1 LNPRIESLRHNKAP
15 IRARPLSA
23 LASLLFMPTPLPP
36 TAPHQLRIQDFHYDL
51 PAGRIAPEPLPDR
64 AASRLLVSRAG
75 VLSDKIFRDLPG
87 ELPADSL
94 LIFNDTQV
102 VRARLLAHRPSG
114 GAVEL
119 FCLEPVAPHRALEL
133 ALQQT
138 AAATWRCL
146 VGNGRRWKSGPVTLE
161 FSFAGQPATLWAER
175 QATEAGGES
184 LIDFRWE
191 PSSLPF
197 AEVLRAAGH
206 LPLPPYLHRPDTAI
220 DAVRYQTVYAAHE
233 GAVAAP
239 TAGLHFTPELLHE
252 LAQRGVATG
261 QVTLHVGAGT
271 FQPVKADTMA
281 DHPMHA
287 EPIIVQASMLR
298 QLLAHRPRP
307 VIAVG
312 TTSLRT
318 LESLYWLGAA
328 LVRQPTQLDLTVSQW
343 QPYEEILPDVAPGTA
358 LQALLTHLEAT
369 GSDAL
374 EASTRLLIAPG
385 YRFRLVQGLITNFHQ
400 PESTLLLLVA
410 ALLGPDWRAVYEH
423 ALAHG
428 YRFLSYG
435 DSSLLLPG

>member
-1 LNPRIESLRHNKAP
+1 
-15 IRARPLSA
+15 
-23 LASLLFMPTPLPP
+23 MPTPPD
-36 TAPHQLRIQDFHYDL
+36 PHQLRIQDFHYDL

-64 AASRLLVSRAG
+64 AASRLLVSREG
-75 VLSDKIFRDLPG
+75 VISDQIFRDLPD

-94 LIFNDTQV
+94 LIFNDTRV
-102 VRARLLAHRPSG
+102 VRARLLAQRPTG

-119 FCLEPVAPHRALEL
+119 FCLEPVAPHRALEP

-138 AAATWRCL
+138 AACTWRCL
-146 VGNGRRWKSGPVTLE
+146 VGNGRRWKSGPVRLE
-161 FSFAGQPATLWAER
+161 FRFAGQPATLWAER
-175 QATEAGGES
+175 QATETGGES

-191 PSSLPF
+191 PTSLPF

-206 LPLPPYLHRPDTAI
+206 LPLPPYLHRTDTAA

-239 TAGLHFTPELLHE
+239 TAGLHFTPELLAE
-252 LAQRGVATG
+252 LGRRGIATG
-261 QVTLHVGAGT
+261 QLTLHVGAGT

-281 DHPMHA
+281 DHLMHA
-287 EPIIVQASMLR
+287 EPIIVSAELLR

-328 LVRQPTQLDLTVSQW
+328 LVRDPTPPAALQVDQW
-343 QPYEEILPDVAPGTA
+343 QPYQPLAAGEAEISTGEA
-358 LQALLTHLEAT
+358 LQALLAHLEAT
-369 GSDAL
+369 GSAAI

-410 ALLGPDWRAVYEH
+410 ALLGPGWRAVYDH
-423 ALAHG
+423 ALAHH

-435 DSSLLLPG
+435 DSSLLLP

>member
-1 LNPRIESLRHNKAP
+1 MTNL
-15 IRARPLSA
+15 
-23 LASLLFMPTPLPP
+23 TD
-36 TAPHQLRIQDFHYDL
+36 PHLLRIQDFHYEL

-64 AASRLLVSRAG
+64 AASRLLVSREG
-75 VLSDKIFRDLPG
+75 IIQDKTFRDLPG

-94 LIFNDTQV
+94 LIFNDTRV
-102 VRARLLAHRPSG
+102 VRARLLAHRPTG

-138 AAATWRCL
+138 AACTWRCL
-146 VGNGRRWKSGPVTLE
+146 VGNGRRWKSGPVSIE
-161 FSFAGQPATLWAER
+161 FEFDGQPATLWAER
-175 QATEAGGES
+175 QAHEAGGES
-184 LIDFRWE
+184 LLDFRWE
-191 PSSLPF
+191 PADLPF

-206 LPLPPYLHRPDTAI
+206 LPLPPYINRPDTPT

-239 TAGLHFTPELLHE
+239 TAGLHFTPELLAE
-252 LAQRGVATG
+252 LAQRGIATG

-271 FQPVKADTMA
+271 FQPVKAGAMA
-281 DHPMHA
+281 DHAMHA
-287 EPIIVQASMLR
+287 EPIIVQASLLR
-298 QLLAHRPRP
+298 QLLAHRPHP

-328 LVRQPTQLDLTVSQW
+328 LARQPAPPAAGLRVSQW
-343 QPYEEILPDVAPGTA
+343 QPYAALLPGEADITPEAA
-358 LQALLTHLEAT
+358 LQALLAHLEAT
-369 GSDAL
+369 GSAAI
-374 EASTRLLIAPG
+374 EASTQLLIAPG

-400 PESTLLLLVA
+400 PASTLLLLVA
-410 ALLGPDWRAVYEH
+410 ALLGPGWRAVYDH

-435 DSSLLLPG
+435 DSSLLLPSRAD

>member
-1 LNPRIESLRHNKAP
+1 MPLQIAPALPDLCRVMPASTNPRL
-15 IRARPLSA
+15 
-23 LASLLFMPTPLPP
+23 
-36 TAPHQLRIQDFHYDL
+36 LRIQDFHYDL
-51 PAGRIAPEPLPDR
+51 PAERIAPEPLPDR

-75 VLSDKIFRDLPG
+75 VISDQTFRDLPA
-87 ELPADSL
+87 ELPPDAL
-94 LIFNDTQV
+94 LIFNDTRV
-102 VRARLLAHRPSG
+102 VRARLLAKRPTG

-119 FCLEPVAPHRALEL
+119 FCLEPVAPHRTLEL

-138 AAATWRCL
+138 GSCTWRCL
-146 VGNGRRWKSGPVTLE
+146 VGNGRRWKDGPVMLD

-191 PSSLPF
+191 PASLPF

-206 LPLPPYLHRPDTAI
+206 LPLPPYLHRSDTAA

-239 TAGLHFTPELLHE
+239 TAGLHFTPEVLAE
-252 LAQRGVATG
+252 LAARGIATG
-261 QVTLHVGAGT
+261 HITLHVGAGT
-271 FQPVKADTMA
+271 FQPVKAETMA
-281 DHPMHA
+281 SHPMHA
-287 EPIIVQASMLR
+287 EPIIVQASLLR

-318 LESLYWLGAA
+318 LESLYWLGAVLA
-328 LVRQPTQLDLTVSQW
+328 RAPAGPGASLQVGQW
-343 QPYEEILPDVAPGTA
+343 QPYEDGGDIAPEA
-358 LQALLTHLEAT
+358 ALLALLAHLEAT
-369 GSDAL
+369 GSSAI

-410 ALLGPDWRAVYEH
+410 ALLGPGWRAVYDH
-423 ALAHG
+423 ALAQG